1 MSQKWL
7 YIDSAHDDFESTM
20 ETAAERIARNEPR
33 FGISP
38 TENVR

>member
-20 ETAAERIARNEPR
+20 ETVAKRLARDDPR

-38 TENVR
+38 MANAR